1 MQEALKKIASMRSD
15 YLMVFELLWSPQV
28 ETDTLTEAEL
38 ATEYADLVA
47 I

>member
-1 MQEALKKIASMRSD
+1 
-15 YLMVFELLWSPQV
+15 VFELLWSPQV